1 MALSDLGNF
10 WEVKSAQQYQ
20 RWLGACLVAAYAI
33 VNEDGGTANHANRLI
48 WANAILGGEAA
59 DVRSKVEAHMK
70 YAIAS
75 NATLQASPTDIDD
88 NGIQF
93 IVNSQ
98 INTFATG

>member
-20 RWLGACLVAAYAI
+20 RWLGACLVASYAI
-33 VNEDGGTANHANRLI
+33 VNEDGGTSNHANRLL
-48 WANAILGGEAA
+48 WANDILGGDAA
-59 DVRSKVEAHMK
+59 SVRSKVEAHMK
-70 YAIAS
+70 YTIAS
-75 NATLQASPTDIDD
+75 NATLQASPTDVSD
-88 NGIQF
+88 NDIQF